1 MLKDGYTCTD
11 RISFGSRLRKAV
23 TEFTEKFIPH
33 MAEEEEV
40 FQPLLVKYFAREE
53 LLLLKEQVI
62 QQHEIWKE
70 KLLQQKETARVLLEL
85 LEKVDENGLQTLVDR
100 TTEKFAQVKVILC
113 TTPTANS
120 YVIFSFESIRIKWL
134 RPSADSANSLPKW

>member
-11 RISFGSRLRKAV
+11 RITFGSRLRKAV

-100 TTEKFAQVKVILC
+100 TTEKFAQVKIFFVLHLCINIQYNIVSWNQNLGSRGVIQLW
-113 TTPTANS
+113 
-120 YVIFSFESIRIKWL
+120 IQ
-134 RPSADSANSLPKW
+134 

>member
-1 MLKDGYTCTD
+1 
-11 RISFGSRLRKAV
+11 
-23 TEFTEKFIPH
+23 

-100 TTEKFAQVKVILC
+100 TAEKFAQVKDILC
-113 TTPTANS
+113 TTP
-120 YVIFSFESIRIKWL
+120 L
-134 RPSADSANSLPKW
+134 